1 MTECRTWSQRRRL
14 LMCAGWS
21 YRMSGYGNGVQW
33 ESRNRLA
40 SMTDDEFRELLG
52 LNEEAEK

>member
-1 MTECRTWSQRRRL
+1 
-14 LMCAGWS
+14 MCAGWS

-52 LNEEAEK
+52 LNEEDEE